1 VIHLVTKEDIE
12 HVAKLM
18 RIDIDSP
25 DEYLERIQKIMNYFD
40 ILDKADIESEEIPV
54 QEVTINELR
63 EDKFIPFESKLITNL
78 KNYKGTFVRAPKMN

>member
-1 VIHLVTKEDIE
+1 MIHLVTKEDIE

-18 RIDIDSP
+18 RIDIDNT
-25 DEYLERIQKIMNYFD
+25 DEYFERIQKIMNYFD
-40 ILDKADIESEEIPV
+40 ILDKVDIESEEIPV

-63 EDKFIPFESKLITNL
+63 EDTYIPFESKIITYL

>member
-1 VIHLVTKEDIE
+1 MVTKEDIE

-18 RIDIDSP
+18 RIDIDST
-25 DEYLERIQKIMNYFD
+25 DEYFERIQKIMNYFD

-54 QEVTINELR
+54 QEVTVNELR
-63 EDKFIPFESKLITNL
+63 EDKFIPFESKLIANL

>member
-18 RIDIDSP
+18 RIDIDNP
-25 DEYLERIQKIMNYFD
+25 DEYFERIQKIMNYFD

-54 QEVTINELR
+54 QEVAVSELR
-63 EDKFIPFESKLITNL
+63 EDKFIPFESKLIDNL

>member
-1 VIHLVTKEDIE
+1 MIHLVTKEDIE

-18 RIDIDSP
+18 RIDIDNP
-25 DEYLERIQKIMNYFD
+25 DEYFERIQKIMNYFD

-54 QEVTINELR
+54 QEVAVSELR
-63 EDKFIPFESKLITNL
+63 EDKFIPFESKLIDNL

>member
-1 VIHLVTKEDIE
+1 MIHLVTKEDIE

>member
-1 VIHLVTKEDIE
+1 MIHLVTKEDIE

-18 RIDIDSP
+18 RIEIDSA
-25 DEYLERIQKIMNYFD
+25 DEYFERIQKIMNYFD

-54 QEVTINELR
+54 QEVTVNELR

>member
-1 VIHLVTKEDIE
+1 MTKEDIE

-18 RIDIDSP
+18 RIDIDNA
-25 DEYLERIQKIMNYFD
+25 DEYFERIQKIMSYFD

-54 QEVTINELR
+54 QEVTMGDLR
-63 EDKFIPFESKLITNL
+63 QDVHIPFESKIIENL

>member
-1 VIHLVTKEDIE
+1 MIHLVTKEDIE

-18 RIDIDSP
+18 RIDIDNA
-25 DEYLERIQKIMNYFD
+25 DEYFERIQKIMNYFD

-54 QEVTINELR
+54 QEVKISELR
-63 EDKFIPFESKLITNL
+63 EDKYIPFETKLITNL

>member
-1 VIHLVTKEDIE
+1 MVTKEDIE

-18 RIDIDSP
+18 RIDIDNA
-25 DEYLERIQKIMNYFD
+25 DEHFERIQKIMNYFD

-54 QEVTINELR
+54 QEVAISELR
-63 EDKFIPFESKLITNL
+63 EDKYIPFESKLITNL

>member
-18 RIDIDSP
+18 RIDIDNP
-25 DEYLERIQKIMNYFD
+25 DEYFERIQKILNYFD
-40 ILDKADIESEEIPV
+40 ILDKVNIESEEIPV

-63 EDKFIPFESKLITNL
+63 EDKYIPFESMIITNL

>member
-18 RIDIDSP
+18 RIDIDNA
-25 DEYLERIQKIMNYFD
+25 DEYFERIQKIMNYFD
-40 ILDKADIESEEIPV
+40 ILDRADIESEEIPV
-54 QEVTINELR
+54 QEVTMGELR
-63 EDKFIPFESKLITNL
+63 EDKYIPFESKLITNL

>member
-1 VIHLVTKEDIE
+1 MVTKEDIE

-18 RIDIDSP
+18 RIDIDNA
-25 DEYLERIQKIMNYFD
+25 DEHFERIQKIMNYFD

-54 QEVTINELR
+54 QEVTIGELR
-63 EDKFIPFESKLITNL
+63 EDKYIPFESKLITNL